1 MRFSR
6 SFLIFSYG
14 LFTIAAQALLFREF
28 ITTFEGNDISV
39 GIFFASWLLWVAVGA
54 TLVYRI
60 QSLAVRLLDNI
71 EFVLLAF
78 LPAFVLE
85 WFLIVQAREIAGI
98 EAYTLWSIRDIVVLS
113 FLVNVPV
120 SFITGAFF
128 PVACRWI
135 QQDTEYAVSRVY
147 IIEAAGSFLGGLG
160 ATLLLG
166 LGVSAVKIS
175 FVLAFV
181 LSIAAAWIQFAKTK
195 QLRKAGAPIF
205 SPCVLGLL
213 LITSLLPT
221 CILLGLGVRADKYL
235 MQHVRVM
242 KWTKLLPK
250 EALKGSFQ
258 TPQADYLYGMY
269 RDQWVVVREGSVC
282 EALPDETTAGQIAAI
297 VLCQNPEAKRLF
309 VVGSGL
315 GLCRQLLKLSQCE
328 EVAWAHS
335 DTEYVQKV
343 NTFIP
348 SELRITDERFHA
360 LTSDARIFLAEKNK
374 HYDIVVLNLPDA
386 TSSVLNRYYTLEFYQ
401 QVKEALRPDGVLAV
415 RVAGGENIMGTELIN
430 LGASTKRT
438 LQKVFSRLVLTPGED
453 TWFVVSDSENLTGE
467 PGMLRDR
474 FAKIDKAR
482 LVFSPQA
489 LLSVYLPDRAETAL
503 ENYAAA
509 DLPKNLLINRD
520 SRPLTHLYSL
530 LLAAKQSGAPIARI
544 AKQLAVAGPLA
555 YLGPILVVIALRIT
569 YVFKTPTQ
577 RGMPNSAQTVA
588 SSFDSTFLIFSAGLV
603 GIGAVIVLMYLY
615 QTRSGS
621 LYLHIGII
629 SSLFMVGLTAGA
641 MVFSRLVKRAAA
653 QASRVTHPHSLLLA
667 LLTVH
672 VLILATVGY
681 LPADQQTH
689 PVFAIAFVLCGFC
702 AGGYFPLAAEQLTS
716 SGFEA
721 GQIGS
726 KLETA
731 DHIGASAGGLLT
743 GLALV
748 PVLGATST
756 MLVFIALLV
765 ANTPLVA
772 LRLREPARAAIRMTD
787 PRYRLQT
794 LGYVL
799 LGVAASIILCSN
811 LLAAAGEK
819 LRPSLPPSAA
829 QALAGESRLEPA
841 STVVGESGRK
851 MNYFDVY
858 GTESDGEE
866 KPAGYIFSSEDLA
879 PEVRG
884 FGGKMN
890 LAIYVDPNG
899 TLRDFHIL
907 QSNETPAYLELLDDW
922 PDRLH
927 GHALFR
933 PEPFSDVDAVTGATI
948 SCEAILSAL
957 QKSGQRFAAE
967 VLGQEMQAPD
977 SEQTRWAALST
988 DIRGIYLIVAFVISL
1003 IVIYR
1008 AGFYSRVAVLVLN
1021 LVVGGIILNAQYSA
1035 EQIASILS
1043 FHIPAAGLT
1052 GTFVLIIGVPIL
1064 VALFGNMYCGYICP
1078 FGAAQELLGYAVP
1091 RRSKQAPAAE
1101 TMQKARFVKYVVLFV
1116 LILAFFLSRNRTTLA
1131 ADPLIS
1137 IFSPQFWQ
1145 TTIVLMLV
1153 VALLGSIFYTRF
1165 WCRYLCPVGAFLSL
1179 FNNVI
1184 LLKRY
1189 LPKKRFGKCE
1199 FGLRPNDQMD
1209 CIYCDRCRYLAK
1221 QRLPRPAHQQAGAM
1235 SRSFLLGVVVIGI
1248 LVSAVS
1254 VKKWAQVT
1262 GAGIKAQ
1269 PTPASSAGQVRDVD
1283 MDRIRKMI
1291 EQNRL
1296 SDREAEFYKKIE

>member
-6 SFLIFSYG
+6 TFLTFSYG

-39 GIFFASWLLWVAVGA
+39 GIFFASWLLWVAMGA

-60 QSLAVRLLDNI
+60 RSLAARLLDNI

-85 WFLIVQAREIAGI
+85 WLLIVQAREIAGI
-98 EAYTLWSIRDIVVLS
+98 EAYTLWSIRDMVVLS
-113 FLVNVPV
+113 FLVNAPV

-135 QQDTEYAVSRVY
+135 QQDTEYAVARVY

-166 LGVSAVKIS
+166 LSISAASI
-175 FVLAFV
+175 FFGLALV
-181 LSIAAAWIQFAKTK
+181 LSLSAAWVQLAKAR
-195 QLRKAGAPIF
+195 QLWKAGAPIF
-205 SPCVLGLL
+205 SPRVLGLPL
-213 LITSLLPT
+213 VTALLPA
-221 CILLGLGVRADKYL
+221 CILYGLGAGADEYL
-235 MQHVRVM
+235 MQRIRVM

-250 EALKGSFQ
+250 EALTGSFQ
-258 TPQADYLYGMY
+258 TPQAEYLYGMY

-282 EALPDETTAGQIAAI
+282 EALPDETTAGQIAAT
-297 VLCQNPEAKRLF
+297 VLCQNPKAKRFF

-315 GLCRQLLKLSQCE
+315 GLCRKLLKLPQCE
-328 EVAWAHS
+328 EATWAHS

-348 SELRITDERFHA
+348 SELRITDDRFHP
-360 LTSDARIFLAEKNK
+360 LTGDARVFLTEKKNS
-374 HYDIVVLNLPDA
+374 YDIVVLNLPEA
-386 TSSVLNRYYTLEFYQ
+386 TSSVLNRYYTLEFYRQ
-401 QVKEALRPDGVLAV
+401 AKEALKPDGVLAV
-415 RVAGGENIMGTELIN
+415 RVAGGENIMGTELVN
-430 LGASTKRT
+430 LGASTKLT
-438 LQKVFSRLVLTPGED
+438 LQRVFSRLVLTPGEE
-453 TWFVVSDSENLTGE
+453 TWFLVSDSENLTGE
-467 PGMLRDR
+467 PGTLRDR
-474 FAKIDKAR
+474 FVTIDKAN

-489 LLSVYLPDRAETAL
+489 LLSVYLPDRAATAL
-503 ENYAAA
+503 KNYAAA
-509 DLPKNLLINRD
+509 DLPKHMLINSD

-530 LLAAKQSGAPIARI
+530 LLAAKQSGAPVARI

-555 YLGPILVVIALRIT
+555 YLAPILVVIALRII
-569 YVFKTPTQ
+569 YIFKTPTH
-577 RGMPNSAQTVA
+577 RGTPNSVQIVA
-588 SSFDSTFLIFSAGLV
+588 SSFDSMFLIFSAGLV

-615 QTRSGS
+615 QTRFGS

-629 SSLFMVGLTAGA
+629 SSLFMVGLTVGA
-641 MVFSRLVKRAAA
+641 MAFSHLVKRPAKT
-653 QASRVTHPHSLLLA
+653 SRVTHSHALLLA
-667 LLTVH
+667 LITVH
-672 VLILATVGY
+672 VLILAAIGY

-689 PVFAIAFVLCGFC
+689 PIFAVAFVLCGFC

-716 SGFEA
+716 SGYET

-756 MLVFIALLV
+756 MLVFIGLLV
-765 ANTPLVA
+765 ANTPLIG
-772 LRLREPARAAIRMTD
+772 LRVREPARVAARVTSA
-787 PRYRLQT
+787 RYRLQT

-799 LGVAASIILCSN
+799 LGVGASVILCSN

-907 QSNETPAYLELLDDW
+907 RSNETPVYLELLDDW
-922 PDRLH
+922 RGRLD
-927 GHALFR
+927 GHVLFR
-933 PEPFSDVDAVTGATI
+933 PEPFGDVDAVTGATI

-967 VLGQEMQAPD
+967 VLGQEMQAA
-977 SEQTRWAALST
+977 SGGQTKWAGLGT
-988 DIRGIYLIVAFVISL
+988 DIRGIYLGGAFIISL

-1008 AGFYSRVAVLVLN
+1008 GGFYSRIAVLVLN
-1021 LVVGGIILNAQYSA
+1021 LVIGGIILNAQYSA

-1043 FHIPAAGLT
+1043 FHVPAAGLT
-1052 GTFVLIIGVPIL
+1052 GTFLLVIGVPIL
-1064 VALFGNMYCGYICP
+1064 AALFGNMYCGYICP

-1091 RRSKQAPAAE
+1091 RRSKQAPAVE
-1101 TMQKARFVKYVVLFV
+1101 TMQKARFVKYAVLFV

-1137 IFSPQFWQ
+1137 VFNPRFWQ
-1145 TTIVLMLV
+1145 VTIVLMLV
-1153 VALLGSIFYTRF
+1153 VALIGSVFYTRF

-1209 CIYCDRCRYLAK
+1209 CIYCDRCRYPAK